1 MYVLLISVR
10 VRVSVVD
17 YGNVRLSLIHYIS
30 LRCLGMVFF
39 SLSTCTLYT
48 PFRHTLHLYNR

>member
-48 PFRHTLHLYNR
+48 LHLYN